1 MIDRKVLG
9 YFSMIFVTALCY
21 ALIVN
26 DQFILAGLIGLS
38 YLVFS
43 FGIDKFKLDLKNK
56 KIEIN
61 DEHKD

>member
-1 MIDRKVLG
+1 MIDRKALG

-21 ALIVN
+21 ALINN